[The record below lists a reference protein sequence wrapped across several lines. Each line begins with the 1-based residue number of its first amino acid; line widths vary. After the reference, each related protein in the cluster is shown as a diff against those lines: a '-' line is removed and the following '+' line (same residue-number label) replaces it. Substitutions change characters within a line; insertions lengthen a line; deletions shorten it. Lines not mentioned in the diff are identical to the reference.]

1 MNITQLGNIIR
12 ENRQSKN
19 ISQELL
25 SKQSDVAI
33 KSIHSIELGK
43 GNPSIKTLTKLL
55 QVLDL
60 EFIIVSKKSI

>member
-1 MNITQLGNIIR
+1 MNIVHLGNVIR
-12 ENRQSKN
+12 ENRISKN
-19 ISQELL
+19 ISQEKLAL
-25 SKQSDVAI
+25 ASEVAI

-60 EFIIVSKKSI
+60 ELIIVSKKI

>member
-1 MNITQLGNIIR
+1 MNIVHLGNVIR
-12 ENRQSKN
+12 ENRISKN
-19 ISQELL
+19 ISQEKLAL
-25 SKQSDVAI
+25 ASEVAI

-60 EFIIVSKKSI
+60 ELIIVSRKI

>member
-1 MNITQLGNIIR
+1 MNIIQLGNVIR
-12 ENRQSKN
+12 ENRQSKY
-19 ISQELL
+19 ISQEKLSLL
-25 SKQSDVAI
+25 SEVAI

-60 EFIIVSKKSI
+60 ELIIVTKKL

>member
-1 MNITQLGNIIR
+1 MNIVHLGNVIR
-12 ENRQSKN
+12 EKRLSKN
-19 ISQELL
+19 ISQDKL
-25 SKQSDVAI
+25 SEASDVAI

-60 EFIIVSKKSI
+60 ELIIVTKKI

>member
-1 MNITQLGNIIR
+1 MNIVQLGNVIR
-12 ENRQSKN
+12 ENRQAKH
-19 ISQELL
+19 ISQEKL
-25 SKQSDVAI
+25 SMISEVAI

-60 EFIIVSKKSI
+60 EFIIVTKKL

>member
-1 MNITQLGNIIR
+1 MNIAQLGNIIR
-12 ENRQSKN
+12 ENRQTRN

-25 SKQSDVAI
+25 SNQSDVAI

-60 EFIIVSKKSI
+60 EFIIVSRKSI

>member
-1 MNITQLGNIIR
+1 MNIAQLGNIIR
-12 ENRQSKN
+12 ENRQTKN

-25 SKQSDVAI
+25 SNKSDVAI

>member
-19 ISQELL
+19 ISQKLL

-33 KSIHSIELGK
+33 KSIHSIELKK

>member
-1 MNITQLGNIIR
+1 MNIIQLGNVIR
-12 ENRQSKN
+12 ENRQIKH
-19 ISQELL
+19 ISQEKL
-25 SKQSDVAI
+25 SQISEVAI

-60 EFIIVSKKSI
+60 EFIIVTKKL